1 MISLTNT
8 EKWTV
13 DGLCQQIDPELFFPE
28 RASDTRAAKLIC
40 NSGCPVKAECLAY
53 AMLHRIG
60 PGVWGGTSDF
70 DRRKMFK
77 KSAAATPDAA

>member
-1 MISLTNT
+1 MINISNT
-8 EKWTV
+8 EKWTEQARCREV
-13 DGLCQQIDPELFFPE
+13 DSELFFPD
-28 RASDTRAAKLIC
+28 RGSSTRQAKSVC
-40 NSGCPVKAECLAY
+40 ANCEVKAECLAY

-77 KSAAATPDAA
+77 KSAAVEPDAA